1 VAAERIWIESTSEQ
15 EALCVLGALADYDAR
30 LRWVDGRYRVEVA
43 VDRDAGELL
52 RALHRAVQNCLDE
65 NGIEAVEFHVGQ
77 QAYNLRATA

>member
-1 VAAERIWIESTSEQ
+1 VAAERIWIETTEQQ

-30 LRWVDGRYRVEVA
+30 LRWVESSYHVEVA

-65 NGIEAVEFHVGQ
+65 NGIESVVFHLGQ
-77 QAYNLRATA
+77 QAYSLRTTA

>member
-1 VAAERIWIESTSEQ
+1 VAAERIWIESAKEQ

-30 LRWVDGRYRVEVA
+30 LRWIEGSYHVEVA

-65 NGIEAVEFHVGQ
+65 HGIGAVVFHVGQ
-77 QAYNLRATA
+77 QAYDLRAT